1 MQMLARK
8 QKSRREFEDGEFKSE
23 LQLRND
29 ESLFSFGWCEL
40 YYNVI
45 NQISLGWLHSRMK
58 MFLKTYVLSQFQN
71 TGF

>member
-45 NQISLGWLHSRMK
+45 NQISLG
-58 MFLKTYVLSQFQN
+58 
-71 TGF
+71 